1 MVCSMTEYLQ
11 IAILPM
17 LLTLGSY
24 RIGMLL
30 QQKLRSPICNP
41 VLISMVLVLVFFRLT
56 GMQNQDYQSGMRIM
70 SWLLTPATVCLA
82 IPMYQHLSVLK
93 KNLPAIL
100 AGITAGAVVSLVFV
114 AIWCLLLRYDRS
126 LMMSLLPK
134 SVTSAIGAPLAQ
146 MAGGLMPI
154 TTAVI
159 IITGILGNIAGPLL
173 CRIFR
178 IRGQIAQGVAYGTA
192 AHVIGTAKA
201 NELSELTGAI
211 SSLSLVVAG
220 LVTAVLFPIAT
231 AII

>member
-1 MVCSMTEYLQ
+1 MAEYLQ
-11 IAILPM
+11 IGILPL

-24 RIGMLL
+24 QIGLLL
-30 QQKLRSPICNP
+30 QRKLRSPICNP
-41 VLISMVLVLVFFRLT
+41 VLISMVLILLFFWLT
-56 GMQNQDYQSGMRIM
+56 GMKNTDYQAGMGIM

-82 IPMYQHLSVLK
+82 IPMYQHFSVLK

-100 AGITAGAVVSLVFV
+100 AGIAVGAVTSLLFV
-114 AIWCLLLRYDRS
+114 TLWGLLFRYDRA
-126 LMMSLLPK
+126 LLMSLLPK

-173 CRIFR
+173 CRVFR
-178 IRGQIAQGVAYGTA
+178 IRGEVAQGVAYGTA

-201 NELSELTGAI
+201 NDLSELTGAVA
-211 SSLSLVVAG
+211 SLSLVVAG
-220 LVTAVLFPIAT
+220 LITAILFPLVTALL
-231 AII
+231 

>member
-1 MVCSMTEYLQ
+1 MAEYLQ
-11 IAILPM
+11 IGILPL

-24 RIGMLL
+24 QIGLLL
-30 QQKLRSPICNP
+30 QRKLRSPICNP
-41 VLISMVLVLVFFRLT
+41 VLISMVLILLFFWLT
-56 GMQNQDYQSGMRIM
+56 GMKNTDYQAGMGIM

-82 IPMYQHLSVLK
+82 IPMYQHFSVLK

-100 AGITAGAVVSLVFV
+100 AGIAAGAVTSLLFV
-114 AIWCLLLRYDRS
+114 TLWGLLFRYDRA
-126 LMMSLLPK
+126 LLMSLLPK

-173 CRIFR
+173 CRVFR
-178 IRGQIAQGVAYGTA
+178 IRGEVAQGVAYGTA

-201 NELSELTGAI
+201 NDLSELTGAVA
-211 SSLSLVVAG
+211 SLSLVVAG
-220 LVTAVLFPIAT
+220 LITAILFPLVTALL
-231 AII
+231 